1 MEPIFILNPESEY
14 NDGVMLEY
22 RNGEYS
28 LVKARRGAGGTAYMD
43 WCYPQGKGRMPGAKA
58 IPWKIPLGKRETAL
72 DILGQILKTL
82 KGGKDEAPPSAQ
94 GDVPF

>member
-43 WCYPQGKGRMPGAKA
+43 WCYPQSKDRVPLSKA

-72 DILGQILKTL
+72 DILGQIIKTL
-82 KGGKDEAPPSAQ
+82 KRGEGETSSSTQ

>member
-43 WCYPQGKGRMPGAKA
+43 WCYPQGKDRMPGTKA
-58 IPWKIPLGKRETAL
+58 IPWKIPLGNKETAL
-72 DILGQILKTL
+72 EILSQIAKALRGEDVETPL
-82 KGGKDEAPPSAQ
+82 PVQ